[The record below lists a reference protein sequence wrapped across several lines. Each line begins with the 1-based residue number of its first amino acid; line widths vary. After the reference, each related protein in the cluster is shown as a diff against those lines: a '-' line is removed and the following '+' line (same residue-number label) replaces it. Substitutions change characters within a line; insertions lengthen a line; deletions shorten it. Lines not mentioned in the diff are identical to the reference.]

1 MNLLINKNIKQDYK
15 IELEKIIDLQNILYL
30 KINKNDLR
38 TQPLVSFTI
47 IRNQ

>member
-30 KINKNDLR
+30 KINKND
-38 TQPLVSFTI
+38 FTYI
-47 IRNQ
+47 YNYI

>member
-30 KINKNDLR
+30 KINKND
-38 TQPLVSFTI
+38 FTYI
-47 IRNQ
+47 YI